1 LSDSLEIKEIS
12 YGEFGEISTLNP
24 RFKPG
29 SKKVKI
35 VLDVHAPQAQEGD
48 GNLTSIFMKL
58 TKLLP
63 SLERHQCGEHLLQD
77 LRSGKRNAYSQ
88 GLEKTTDL
96 AHIME
101 HVIIDLQSNIT
112 GMNTCSGITCGYKDP
127 GFRFDLFVECEDKR
141 VGVFSAFFAAEVL
154 ERLLSKRELSRRYYV
169 LVELAKY
176 LYGKGRRLG
185 PRKLDA
191 AASQVSS
198 EFGLKRSFVLPLLK
212 TLQTFGFLN
221 PEVSEAT

>member
-1 LSDSLEIKEIS
+1 MSDFLEIKEIS

-35 VLDVHAPQAQEGD
+35 VLDIHASQAQEGD
-48 GNLTSIFMKL
+48 GDLTSIFMKL

-77 LRSGKRNAYSQ
+77 LRSGRKSVYSQ
-88 GLEKTTDL
+88 GLEKITDL

-141 VGVFSAFFAAEVL
+141 VGVFSALFAAEVL
-154 ERLLSKRELSRRYYV
+154 ERLLSKRELSRRYYA
-169 LVELAKY
+169 LIELAKY
-176 LYGKGRRLG
+176 LYGKGLG
-185 PRKLDA
+185 LGSTKLDA
-191 AASQVSS
+191 AVSQVSS
-198 EFGLKRSFVLPLLK
+198 EFGLKRSFVFPLLK
-212 TLQTFGFLN
+212 TLEAFGFMN
-221 PEVSEAT
+221 PEASAAT

>member
-1 LSDSLEIKEIS
+1 MSDSLEIKEIS

-24 RFKPG
+24 RFKAG

-35 VLDVHAPQAQEGD
+35 VLDIHAPLAQQGD
-48 GNLTSIFMKL
+48 GDLTSIFMKL

-77 LRSGKRNAYSQ
+77 LRSGTKSADSQ
-88 GLEKTTDL
+88 GLEKITDL

-154 ERLLSKRELSRRYYV
+154 ERLLSKRELSRRYYA
-169 LVELAKY
+169 LIELAKY
-176 LYGKGRRLG
+176 LYGKGLG
-185 PRKLDA
+185 LGSTKLDA
-191 AASQVSS
+191 AVSQVSS